1 MPGSCTSTYHTDYQH
16 VAEYWFC
23 AINAE
28 SCSSC
33 SSDQEAK
40 LDQNELKNYRP
51 ISNLK
56 FISKTIERAASAQ
69 LATYLQDNGLHGQKQ
84 SAYRQFHSTE
94 TALLRVQNDLLCAVD
109 KHQEAVLIMLDFSAA
124 FDTIDHQILLKRLR
138 DRYGIVGTALEWFS
152 SYLSGCVQAVNI
164 AGVLSDDILL
174 TEGVPQGSVLGPQLF
189 TMYTAPL
196 GDIIAAHGINY
207 MTYADDTQVYFVLNC
222 SERSA
227 AIRKLE
233 QCVMDVK
240 AWSIQNKLMLND
252 SKTEV
257 VFVSSRFVKAPS
269 FPKIT
274 IGESD
279 IEISSV
285 ARNLGVTIDKTL
297 EMKDHVTDIVR
308 AASFAIYKIGRLS
321 KYLDRRSIERL
332 VHAFVSS
339 RLDSCNS
346 LLFASPQLEGPTSI
360 ATGLF
365 QLRHLKF
372 GTIYHRIFV
381 P

>member
-1 MPGSCTSTYHTDYQH
+1 MSLNTGSVPKTLK
-16 VAEYWFC
+16 VAQVVPL
-23 AINAE
+23 IKKP
-28 SCSSC
+28 
-33 SSDQEAK
+33 K
-40 LDQNELKNYRP
+40 LDRNELKNYRP

-94 TALLRVQNDLLCAVD
+94 TALLRVQNDLLRAVD
-109 KHQEAVLIMLDFSAA
+109 KHQEAVLILLDFSEA

-152 SYLSGCVQAVNI
+152 SYLSGRVQAVNI
-164 AGVLSDDILL
+164 AGGLSNDILL

-207 MTYADDTQVYFVLNC
+207 MTYVNR

-240 AWSIQNKLMLND
+240 AWSIQSKLLLND

-257 VFVSSRFVKAPS
+257 VFVSSRFVKAAS

-297 EMKDHVTDIVR
+297 EMKNHVMNIVR

-321 KYLDRRSIERL
+321 KYLDRRFIERL

-346 LLFASPQLEGPTSI
+346 LL
-360 ATGLF
+360 
-365 QLRHLKF
+365 
-372 GTIYHRIFV
+372 
-381 P
+381 